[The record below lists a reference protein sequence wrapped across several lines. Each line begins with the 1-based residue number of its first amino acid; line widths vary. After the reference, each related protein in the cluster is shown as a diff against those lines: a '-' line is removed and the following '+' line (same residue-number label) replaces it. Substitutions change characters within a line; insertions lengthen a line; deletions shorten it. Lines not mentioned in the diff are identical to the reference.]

1 MTERRQVLSGIA
13 ASPGVAVGRVCL
25 FDRGHIYVPRRY
37 IERDQI
43 AAEEARLH
51 SAIDASRAELEDIRQ
66 RLGGATEHRL
76 LLDAQLLM
84 HRDELLI
91 DGAIEL
97 LRERSINAEWALT
110 QTISRIAERMR
121 GASEAYFRERAVD
134 VENVG
139 DRILHQLTGAA
150 ADLPSVPP
158 DGVIVADDL
167 GPADAAQL
175 LKSSACGIAIDL
187 GSASSHTAILARA
200 LDIPAVVGARDLSRL
215 VADDD
220 VIIVDAFKG
229 EIILSPSDEE
239 IEQARARA
247 DRYRSFTR
255 GLRERSAEHLK
266 TADGTRVRLDANV
279 ELPAEAALALQEGA
293 SGIGLYRTEFL
304 YLDRA
309 VPPSEEEQLKV
320 YCDVAQVLAPRP
332 VIFRTFDIG
341 GDKLH
346 GYHVSSDMMNP
357 ALGLRALRLAF
368 ANPALF
374 KTQIRAMLRS
384 TAAGDVGIMFP
395 LVTSVEELIRARDMV
410 LDARVELDREGMPL
424 GPLRIGCM
432 IEVPSAALM
441 ANELAQ
447 HCDFFSVGTNDLV
460 QYTLAADRAN
470 PRVAHLASPLHP
482 AVLRLLDITVRAG
495 LTHDIDV
502 AMCGGMAADPFALP
516 LVLGLGFTHLS
527 TDLGYLPL
535 SRATTERIDLAEA
548 RDLAKHALSC
558 ATTEEVRTLIID
570 RFYDR
575 LGDLWVEQGIEIK
588 PTLSTS

>member
-13 ASPGVAVGRVCL
+13 ASPGVAVGKVCL
-25 FDRGHIYVPRRY
+25 FDRGHVYVPRRY
-37 IERDQI
+37 IARDQI
-43 AAEEARLH
+43 GNEEARLH
-51 SAIDASRAELEDIRQ
+51 GAIDASRRELEEIRG
-66 RLGGATEHRL
+66 RLGGVTEHRL

-97 LRERSINAEWALT
+97 LRERSINAEWALA
-110 QTISRIAERMR
+110 QTIARIAERMR

-175 LKSSACGIAIDL
+175 LKSSACGIAIDM

-200 LDIPAVVGARDLSRL
+200 LDIPAVVGARNLSRL

-220 VIIVDAFKG
+220 IIIVDAFKG
-229 EIILSPSDEE
+229 EIVLSPSDEE
-239 IEQARARA
+239 VAQARARSE
-247 DRYRSFTR
+247 RYRSFTR
-255 GLRERSAEHLK
+255 GLRERAAGSLT

-293 SGIGLYRTEFL
+293 AGIGLYRTEFL

-309 VPPSEEEQLKV
+309 VPPTEDEQLKV

-346 GYHVSSDMMNP
+346 GYHQPAELVNP

-368 ANPALF
+368 SNPALF
-374 KTQIRAMLRS
+374 KTQLRAMLRS

-395 LVTSVEELIRARDMV
+395 LVTSVDELARARRML
-410 LDARVELDREGMPL
+410 LDVKDELDREGFPL
-424 GPLRIGCM
+424 GPVRIGCM

-441 ANELAQ
+441 AETLAKY
-447 HCDFFSVGTNDLV
+447 CDFFSVGTNDLV

-482 AVLRLLDITVRAG
+482 AVLKLLDMTVQAARGA
-495 LTHDIDV
+495 HIDV
-502 AMCGGMAADPFALP
+502 AMCGGMAADAFAIP
-516 LVLGLGFTHLS
+516 LVLGLGFEHFS

-535 SRATTERIDLAEA
+535 ARATIERIDLSEA
-548 RDLAKHALSC
+548 RLLAKSALK
-558 ATTEEVRTLIID
+558 ATCTEDVRNLVVEC
-570 RFYDR
+570 FCDR
-575 LGDLWVEQGIEIK
+575 LGDLWAEQGIEI
-588 PTLSTS
+588 TR

>member
-25 FDRGHIYVPRRY
+25 FDRGHVYVPRRY
-37 IERDQI
+37 IARDQI
-43 AAEEARLH
+43 PNEETRLH
-51 SAIDASRAELEDIRQ
+51 DAIEGSRRELEEIRG
-66 RLGGATEHRL
+66 RLGGAMEHRL

-97 LRERSINAEWALT
+97 LRERCINAEWALA
-110 QTISRIAERMR
+110 QTIARIAERMR

-134 VENVG
+134 IENVG

-167 GPADAAQL
+167 GPADAVQL

-187 GSASSHTAILARA
+187 GSSSSHTAILARA
-200 LDIPAVVGARDLSRL
+200 LDIPAVVGARNLSRL

-220 VIIVDAFKG
+220 LIIVDAFKG
-229 EIILSPSDEE
+229 EVILSPSEE
-239 IEQARARA
+239 EVTQARARA
-247 DRYRSFTR
+247 ERYRSFTR
-255 GLRERSAEHLK
+255 GLRERAAGSLT
-266 TADGTRVRLDANV
+266 TADGTRMKLDANV

-309 VPPSEEEQLKV
+309 VPPSEDEQIKV
-320 YCDVAQVLAPRP
+320 YCDVAQVLAPRQ

-346 GYHVSSDMMNP
+346 GYHPSSELMNP

-368 ANPALF
+368 ANPVLF
-374 KTQIRAMLRS
+374 KTQLRAMLRS
-384 TAAGDVGIMFP
+384 TAVGDVGIMFP
-395 LVTSVEELIRARDMV
+395 LVTSVDEMARARRML
-410 LDARVELDREGMPL
+410 LDVKDELDREGIPL
-424 GPLRIGCM
+424 GPVRIGCM

-441 ANELAQ
+441 ADELAKY
-447 HCDFFSVGTNDLV
+447 CDFFSVGTNDLV

-482 AVLRLLDITVRAG
+482 AVLKLLDNTVRAARG
-495 LTHDIDV
+495 AHIDV
-502 AMCGGMAADPFALP
+502 AVCGGMAADAFALP
-516 LVLGLGFTHLS
+516 IVLGLGFEHLS

-535 SRATTERIDLAEA
+535 ARATIERIDLAEA
-548 RDLAKHALSC
+548 RTLAKAALK
-558 ATTEEVRTLIID
+558 APTTEAVRELIIEA
-570 RFYDR
+570 FSDR
-575 LGDLWVEQGIEIK
+575 LGDLWAEQGIEI
-588 PTLSTS
+588 TR

>member
-25 FDRGHIYVPRRY
+25 FDRGHVYVPRRY
-37 IERDQI
+37 IARDQI
-43 AAEEARLH
+43 ANEEERLH
-51 SAIDASRAELEDIRQ
+51 RAIDASRRELEEIRG
-66 RLGGATEHRL
+66 RLGGVTEHRL

-91 DGAIEL
+91 DGAIEF
-97 LRERSINAEWALT
+97 LRERSINAEWALAQVIT
-110 QTISRIAERMR
+110 RIADRMR

-187 GSASSHTAILARA
+187 GSSSSHTAILARA
-200 LDIPAVVGARDLSRL
+200 LDIPAVVGARNLSRL

-220 VIIVDAFKG
+220 IIIVDAFKG
-229 EIILSPSDEE
+229 EVILSPSEEE
-239 IEQARARA
+239 IVSAKARS

-255 GLRERSAEHLK
+255 GLRERAAGSLT
-266 TADGTRVRLDANV
+266 TADGTIVRLDANV

-304 YLDRA
+304 YLDRT
-309 VPPSEEEQLKV
+309 VPPAEDEQLKV

-332 VIFRTFDIG
+332 VVFRTFDIG

-346 GYHVSSDMMNP
+346 GYHPSSELMNP
-357 ALGLRALRLAF
+357 ALGLRAIRLAF
-368 ANPALF
+368 ANPGLF
-374 KTQIRAMLRS
+374 KAQLRAMLRS
-384 TAAGDVGIMFP
+384 TAVGDVSIMFP
-395 LVTSVEELIRARDMV
+395 LITSVDEMIRARAFL
-410 LDARVELDREGMPL
+410 LDTRAELDRENIPL
-424 GPLRIGCM
+424 GPVKVGCM
-432 IEVPSAALM
+432 IETPSAALM
-441 ANELAQ
+441 AKSLAE

-482 AVLRLLDITVRAG
+482 AVLRLLHMTVRAG
-495 LTHDIDV
+495 HDAEIDV
-502 AMCGGMAADPFALP
+502 SMCGGMAADPFAIP
-516 LVLGLGFTHLS
+516 IVLGLGFSHVS
-527 TDLGYLPL
+527 TDLGHLPL
-535 SRATTERIDLAEA
+535 SRAVIERIDLKEA
-548 RDLAKHALSC
+548 RELASLALAC
-558 ATTEEVRTLIID
+558 KTTEEVRKAVVE

-575 LGDLWVEQGIEIK
+575 LGDLWTEQGIEI
-588 PTLSTS
+588 TR

>member
-25 FDRGHIYVPRRY
+25 FDRGHVYVPRRY
-37 IERDQI
+37 IARDQI

-51 SAIDASRAELEDIRQ
+51 SAIDASRAELEAIRQ
-66 RLGGATEHRL
+66 RLGGAMEHRL

-110 QTISRIAERMR
+110 QTITRIAERMR

-175 LKSSACGIAIDL
+175 LKSNACGIAIDL
-187 GSASSHTAILARA
+187 GSSSSHTAILARA
-200 LDIPAVVGARDLSRL
+200 LDIPAVVGARNLSRM

-229 EIILSPSDEE
+229 EIILSPSEDE
-239 IEQARARA
+239 IEQAKARA
-247 DRYRSFTR
+247 QRYREFTR
-255 GLRERSAEHLK
+255 GLRERSGELVS
-266 TADGTRVRLDANV
+266 TADGTQVRLDANV

-293 SGIGLYRTEFL
+293 AGIGLYRTEFL

-346 GYHVSSDMMNP
+346 GFHPSSELMNP

-374 KTQIRAMLRS
+374 KTQLRAILRS
-384 TAAGDVGIMFP
+384 TAVGNVGIMFP
-395 LVTSVEELIRARDMV
+395 LVTSVEEMMRARAMV
-410 LDARVELDREGMPL
+410 LDAKHELDREGVPL
-424 GPLRIGCM
+424 GPVRIGCM

-441 ANELAQ
+441 AAQLARY
-447 HCDFFSVGTNDLV
+447 CDFFSVGTNDLV

-482 AVLRLLDITVRAG
+482 AVLRLLDITVQAGRAA
-495 LTHDIDV
+495 DIDV
-502 AMCGGMAADPFALP
+502 GMCGGMAADPFAIP
-516 LVLGLGFTHLS
+516 LVLGLGFTHVS

-535 SRATTERIDLAEA
+535 TRATVERIDLGEA
-548 RDLAKHALSC
+548 RVLAKQALEC
-558 ATTEEVRTLIID
+558 ATTDDVRALVID
-570 RFYDR
+570 RFHDR
-575 LGDLWVEQGIEIK
+575 LGDLWLEQGIEIK
-588 PTLSTS
+588 AGSST